1 MIILT
6 LFGLF
11 YLIPTLF
18 LWLALRRGYQS
29 GTVSKKDVEDL
40 FPLTLIPILN
50 LIAFTWIAKELLFG
64 LKFYNRIINLI
75 IGEKK

>member
-11 YLIPTLF
+11 YLVPTLF

-29 GTVSKKDVEDL
+29 EALSKKDAEDL
-40 FPLTLIPILN
+40 FPLTLIPFLN
-50 LIAFTWIAKELLFG
+50 LIAFAWITKELLFD
-64 LKFYNRIINLI
+64 LKFYNRIINFI